1 MMSELIEIN
10 SIDALWLTVTPS
22 LSCFDQ
28 PLLKQLSKTK
38 VIANWQYRY
47 GLDEGGCLDNAIE
60 MLNLYLTDREDPI
73 HLIGHGMGGTLA
85 LLFSQRYPDKVRSL
99 TIMGVAEQ
107 PAVTWHAYY
116 YVQRQTFSCSP
127 QQILVRLVR
136 NLLGDT
142 LPHPIGHLVAALRKD
157 LEQGLS
163 PHSVLKIG
171 AIPQGGVA
179 MPLLICS
186 ATEDPIVHLSA
197 VVDWNK
203 WLKPQDE
210 LFWVSGK
217 MHFFHYFYPE
227 RLSNQIQKFW
237 QESSSQVPQSILA
250 YREIR

>member
-1 MMSELIEIN
+1 MMSELIGIN

-28 PLLKQLSKTK
+28 PLLQQLSKTK

-163 PHSVLKIG
+163 LHSVLKIG
-171 AIPQGGVA
+171 TIPQGGVA

-237 QESSSQVPQSILA
+237 QESGNQVPRSVLA
-250 YREIR
+250 YREV

>member
-1 MMSELIEIN
+1 MMSELTGIN

-28 PLLKQLSKTK
+28 PLLQQLSKTK

-142 LPHPIGHLVAALRKD
+142 LPHPIGHLGAALRKD

>member
-1 MMSELIEIN
+1 MMSELTGIN

-28 PLLKQLSKTK
+28 PLLQQLSKTK

-237 QESSSQVPQSILA
+237 QESGNQVPQSVLA
-250 YREIR
+250 YREM

>member
-1 MMSELIEIN
+1 MSDPIRIN

-28 PLLKQLSKTK
+28 PLLQKLSAQQT
-38 VIANWQYRY
+38 IANWQYRY
-47 GLDEGGCLDNAIE
+47 GLDEGGCLENAIE
-60 MLNLYLTDREDPI
+60 MLNLYLRDREHPI
-73 HLIGHGMGGTLA
+73 HLIGHGMGGVLA
-85 LLFSQRYPDKVRSL
+85 LLFARRYPNKVRSL
-99 TIMGVAEQ
+99 ALMGVAER

-116 YVQRQTFSCSP
+116 YVQRQIVPCSP
-127 QQILVRLVR
+127 LQILVRLTQ
-136 NLLGDT
+136 NLLGDA
-142 LPHPIGHLVAALRKD
+142 LPYPIGHLLAALRRD
-157 LEQGLS
+157 IDQGLS

-203 WLKPQDE
+203 WLKPEDE

-227 RLSNQIQKFW
+227 RLSNRIQEFW
-237 QESSSQVPQSILA
+237 QKSGNQVPRSVLA
-250 YREIR
+250 YREV

>member
-1 MMSELIEIN
+1 MSDPVRIN

-28 PLLKQLSKTK
+28 PLLQELSAQQR
-38 VIANWQYRY
+38 IANWQYRY
-47 GLDEGGCLDNAIE
+47 GLDEGGCLENAIE
-60 MLNLYLTDREDPI
+60 MLNLYLTDRETPI
-73 HLIGHGMGGTLA
+73 HLISHGMGGILA
-85 LLFSQRYPDKVRSL
+85 LLFAQRYPDKVQSL
-99 TIMGVAEQ
+99 TLMGVAER

-116 YVQRQTFSCSP
+116 YVQRQTFPCSP

-136 NLLGDT
+136 NLLGDA
-142 LPHPIGHLVAALRKD
+142 LPYPIGHLVAALRKD

-163 PHSVLKIG
+163 PHSVFALG
-171 AIPQGGVA
+171 AIAQGGVA

-203 WLKPQDE
+203 WLKPEDE

-217 MHFFHYFYPE
+217 MHFFHYFHPE
-227 RLSNQIQKFW
+227 SLSNRIQEFW
-237 QESSSQVPQSILA
+237 QASSDRVPQSVLT
-250 YREIR
+250 Y